1 MQASAIQIESI
12 LEQLSRAVQQ
22 LDPRDYPFFIGSLEQ
37 LKVMAWSRLT
47 ALQAN
52 PRPPESNLRQHYLT
66 VPEAAERFRVTRK
79 WLYKHKK
86 ELPHIQPSRKHLLFP
101 EEPFTR
107 AMAARKQ
114 HD

>member
-22 LDPRDYPFFIGSLEQ
+22 LDPRDYPAFIGSLEH

-52 PRPPESNLRQHYLT
+52 PTPAESNLRQHYLT
-66 VPEAAERFRVTRK
+66 VPEAAERFRVTPK

-107 AMAARKQ
+107 AMAARKW

>member
-1 MQASAIQIESI
+1 MQASTIQIETI

-47 ALQAN
+47 TLQAN
-52 PRPPESNLRQHYLT
+52 PKLPDSDLRQRYLT
-66 VPEAAERFRVTRK
+66 VPEAAERFRVTPK